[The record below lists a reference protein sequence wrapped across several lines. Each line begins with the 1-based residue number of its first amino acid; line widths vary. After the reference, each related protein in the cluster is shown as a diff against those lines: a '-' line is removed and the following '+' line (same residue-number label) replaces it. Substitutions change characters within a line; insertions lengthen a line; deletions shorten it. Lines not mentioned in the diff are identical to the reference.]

1 MPDFCSCP
9 PSGRTAG
16 AAGAYAVLHGY
27 GGIPPAEAG
36 ALFKL
41 TAEMLH
47 IPVTAEFG
55 YGYNRFFRI

>member
-1 MPDFCSCP
+1 MARRPAERRELP
-9 PSGRTAG
+9 E
-16 AAGAYAVLHGY
+16 AYAVLHGY
-27 GGIPPAEAG
+27 GGMPRAEAG